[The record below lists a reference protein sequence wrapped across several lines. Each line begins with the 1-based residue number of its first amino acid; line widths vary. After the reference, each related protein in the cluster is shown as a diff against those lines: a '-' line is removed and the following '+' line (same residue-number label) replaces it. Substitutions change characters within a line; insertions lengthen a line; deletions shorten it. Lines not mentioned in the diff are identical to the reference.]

1 MTSQNSPLPASAD
14 EPANSRSAPFRL
26 LPVLLLASF
35 TVTALLS
42 GCETG
47 ADGTSADAEADK
59 TEEEVAIP
67 VEIAAVERAD
77 IVAVYSAT
85 GSLEAERDAQVVS
98 KVEGQIIDILV
109 EEGDVVKAGD
119 VLARLD
125 GDQLRLELARTRA
138 ALDKLEAEYARN
150 RELFSKGLVTKE
162 AYDTVNFDVRAS
174 KAEAELAALRLSY
187 TEIRAPID
195 GVISERMV
203 KVGNTITPNT
213 PTFRITDLEPLITEL
228 FVPER
233 EFNKLAAGQPAQI
246 RVDALGAQPFSGRI
260 ARISPVIDPTTATF
274 KVTVES
280 TDAAT
285 RLKPGMFA
293 RIDIVYDVHVQALQ
307 IPRDALVDG
316 VDDQA
321 VFVVNEG
328 VAERRPVRLGLTNG
342 ARIEVLDGI
351 VEGDEVIVVG
361 KSGLRD
367 GGRITVVNR
376 RMEPVTEVLA
386 GDLALN

>member
-109 EEGDVVKAGD
+109 EEGDAVKSGD